1 MPWLY
6 INFLHSAGSID
17 KADFDSVSL
26 WFQKLLPLNP
36 SVHLR
41 YLKIKH
47 LLFEI
52 FSIDNK
58 LDYVRMLL
66 AFCKDDCSIV
76 GFMKAICLVM
86 DKNIM
91 LDGQNDPDRVNE
103 KHTVQLPMETLYK
116 TLISCLKNYMVI
128 SDDYLY

>member
-1 MPWLY
+1 MSWLY
-6 INFLHSAGSID
+6 INYLHSTGCIG

-26 WFQKLLPLNP
+26 WFQKSLPLNP

-47 LLFEI
+47 LLFKI
-52 FSIDNK
+52 FSTGDK

-66 AFCKDDCSIV
+66 ALCKDDCSIV

-91 LDGQNDPDRVNE
+91 LDGQNDSNCVNE
-103 KHTVQLPMETLYK
+103 KHTVKLPMETLYK

-128 SDDYLY
+128 SDD